1 MSKGLR
7 SCQLIRH
14 TGAEHEQCEDVVVV
28 EEPLELR
35 IEGSPV
41 AVVMRTPGS
50 DRDLALGFLCTEGV
64 IDGVDDIQAITHVSD
79 FQDSTEN
86 VIDCILATGMG
97 AERKALADR
106 SLFASSSCG
115 ICGKESIER
124 IRVRAAPLPKLEEL
138 APAIILSA
146 PATLRERQPLFAQ
159 TGGIHGALL
168 MTRDGKPTLCREDV
182 GRHNAVDKSIGAA
195 MQLELEMSEVVLVIS
210 GRASF
215 EIVQKCAVAGIPSL
229 IAVGAPS
236 SLAIE
241 LAQELNLELIA
252 FEPFNSDL
260 SPQKNEKKST
270 HHHLP
275 RRRRP
280 KSPPGTAPA
289 EKKPLPEY
297 LRILQGSDC

>member
-7 SCQLIRH
+7 SCEITRH
-14 TGAEHEQCEDVVVV
+14 QGDSRHRTHDILVV

-35 IEGSPV
+35 IEGTAM
-41 AVVMRTPGS
+41 AVVMRTPGQDS
-50 DRDLALGFLCTEGV
+50 DLTMGFLRTEGV
-64 IDGVDDIQAITHVSD
+64 IDGIDDIKAIAHVHD
-79 FQDSTEN
+79 LQGATDN
-86 VIDCILATGMG
+86 VIDCLLAAGMG
-97 AERKALADR
+97 SERKALANR

-124 IRVRAAPLPKLEEL
+124 IRIRAALLPQLEEL
-138 APAIILSA
+138 EPAIILSA

-236 SLAIE
+236 SLAVE

-252 FEPFNSDL
+252 FVRGQRFN
-260 SPQKNEKKST
+260 
-270 HHHLP
+270 
-275 RRRRP
+275 RY
-280 KSPPGTAPA
+280 A
-289 EKKPLPEY
+289 
-297 LRILQGSDC
+297 